1 MDTSDGRERLRRQVV
16 GTVLDGTDPAAA
28 TEAAGFNTAVTH
40 RPSVVVAAE
49 NAGDVAAAVRY
60 ARDSGLPV
68 AVQAT
73 GHGAADPAEG
83 AVLVTTSR
91 MQEVQV
97 DPLRGTARVGAGVRW
112 RSVIDAAGPRLP
124 PVRCR
129 GAGRPAPP
137 ASGRS

>member
-1 MDTSDGRERLRRQVV
+1 MDTSDGRERLRRQVA

-60 ARDSGLPV
+60 ARESGLPV

-73 GHGAADPAEG
+73 GHGAADPVEG

-91 MQEVQV
+91 MQ
-97 DPLRGTARVGAGVRW
+97 
-112 RSVIDAAGPRLP
+112 
-124 PVRCR
+124 
-129 GAGRPAPP
+129 
-137 ASGRS
+137 